1 MALSA
6 ATAEARPKAWR
17 QWAPAWPRRFVL
29 STVGPQDLAAN
40 AAMGAG

>member
-1 MALSA
+1 MALST
-6 ATAEARPKAWR
+6 ATAEGRSRALR